1 MARHQLRWKRQ
12 YLTTAIWKKNAQ
24 QYLTAAILKANSQQ
38 YLLQYDIDN
47 FDSLQ
52 LVLLPLAPKL
62 LNFPFL
68 YFVLCWYSVQVVP
81 VFLTC
86 IQQYSKYWQHIV
98 ITLNIAAANT
108 GITSVMPVF
117 LNTLLNIVA
126 SSAITSALSTI

>member
-1 MARHQLRWKRQ
+1 
-12 YLTTAIWKKNAQ
+12 
-24 QYLTAAILKANSQQ
+24 LKPNSEQ
-38 YLLQYDIDN
+38 YLLECNIDG

-52 LVLLPLAPKL
+52 LLLPPLPPKL
-62 LNFPFL
+62 LNFL

-117 LNTLLNIVA
+117 LNTPEYCCIISNHICTCHHL
-126 SSAITSALSTI
+126 TSFCNTRTDNLAFPF